1 EGTARSTL
9 RTVFLTSGQDSRGW
23 WIRMVDKFI
32 GLASRKQ
39 PGVINVEV
47 LTRGWSDLFSDN
59 HKFINSNWDVWLVYV
74 IPELELSRFG
84 LEFENRCL

>member
-1 EGTARSTL
+1 
-9 RTVFLTSGQDSRGW
+9 
-23 WIRMVDKFI
+23 MVDKFI

-47 LTRGWSDLFSDN
+47 LTRGWSLEVNSPG
-59 HKFINSNWDVWLVYV
+59 KFINSNWDVWLVYV

-84 LEFENRCL
+84 LEFENRSL

>member
-1 EGTARSTL
+1 
-9 RTVFLTSGQDSRGW
+9 
-23 WIRMVDKFI
+23 MVDKFI

-59 HKFINSNWDVWLVYV
+59 HKFINSNWDV
-74 IPELELSRFG
+74 
-84 LEFENRCL
+84 